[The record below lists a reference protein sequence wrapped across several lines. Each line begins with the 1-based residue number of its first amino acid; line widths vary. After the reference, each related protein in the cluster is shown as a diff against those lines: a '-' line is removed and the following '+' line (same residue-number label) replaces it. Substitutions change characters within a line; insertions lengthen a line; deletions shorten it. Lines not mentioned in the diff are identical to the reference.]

1 MSMKE
6 CRNCHKKVSRYESIC
21 PTCHFCTILNRV
33 LDDVEQLCITE
44 TLSVVSEPFILTEEE
59 TVLGYEKLFRKP
71 IGLSADFD
79 VTMEHDG
86 YMLSMEEFETTYPD
100 LVEEK
105 RNTEI
110 VMLGEMMEAADD
122 LGGNALTNVRFWFA
136 WEKGKPLRLNSS
148 AYVYKVTPIRY
159 EEELSDEKFQKIY
172 EKIEIEYKNH
182 NFNRNVSVGER
193 NYNMIMR
200 LIKSMEN
207 EAFDRNVVRLAAVLF
222 GVEQK
227 AIKLLAYYGDP
238 EFASAQEFLEY
249 QGVSAA
255 LAQKTEHYLLALRR
269 EFYVDWQSSLDKG
282 KSGEEIE
289 ESKKLLDTVEGKI
302 LCDMVRLGKIGAL
315 GIASILKDSDYI
327 YDPWE
332 SAGMMGE
339 IDDYPF
345 AVSDI
350 NRIML
355 TEWDLEQDF
364 FTEEAKR
371 IAEKRIK
378 FMKAFAREYKIETR
392 GEDEVGGGDKYEK
405 N

>member
-1 MSMKE
+1 MDMKE
-6 CRNCHKKVSRYESIC
+6 CCNCHNTSSRYESIC

-33 LDDVEQLCITE
+33 LDNVEQLCITE
-44 TLSVVSEPFILTEEE
+44 TLSVVSDPFIMTEEE

-71 IGLSADFD
+71 TDLSADFD
-79 VTMEHDG
+79 LIMEDDG
-86 YMLSMEEFETTYPD
+86 YMLSMEEFETSYPD
-100 LVEEK
+100 MIEEK
-105 RNTEI
+105 SNTEI
-110 VMLGEMMEAADD
+110 IMLGEMIEHADD
-122 LGGNALTNVRFWFA
+122 IGGNALTNIRFWFA
-136 WEKGKPLRLNSS
+136 WEKGKPLRLNAS
-148 AYVYKVTPIRY
+148 AYVYKVSPILY

-200 LIKSMEN
+200 LIKSMESK
-207 EAFDRNVVRLAAVLF
+207 EFDRNVVRLAAVLF

-249 QGVSAA
+249 QGVSPE
-255 LAQKTEHYLLALRR
+255 LAEKTENYLLALRR
-269 EFYVDWQSSLDKG
+269 EFYVDWKPSFDEG

-315 GIASILKDSDYI
+315 GIVLILKESDYI

-339 IDDYPF
+339 SDDYPF

-350 NRIML
+350 SRIML
-355 TEWDLEQDF
+355 TEWDSEQDF

-371 IAEKRIK
+371 VAEKRIK

-392 GEDEVGGGDKYEK
+392 GEDEVE
-405 N
+405 